1 MTYYKRIFKDKD
13 REKHIKE
20 MKEVQYKMMNYTFDL
35 NVYKELQLKLL
46 RMEKQLK
53 LYDEIMGYRKELK

>member
-1 MTYYKRIFKDKD
+1 MTYYKRILKDKY

-35 NVYKELQLKLL
+35 NVYKALQLKLL